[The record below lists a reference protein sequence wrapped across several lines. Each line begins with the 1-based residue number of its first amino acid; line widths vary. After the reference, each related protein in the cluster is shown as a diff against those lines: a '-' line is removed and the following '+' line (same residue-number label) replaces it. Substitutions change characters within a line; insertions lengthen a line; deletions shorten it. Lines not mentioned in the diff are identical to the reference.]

1 MNGPCPKRALS
12 RPSST
17 PKICFGQR
25 RAGALGVDAVA
36 LLAWLRP
43 RYRATEI
50 AGGLTLTRWVTIS
63 QADGE

>member
-1 MNGPCPKRALS
+1 MAPARSERYPD
-12 RPSST
+12 RP
-17 PKICFGQR
+17 PR
-25 RAGALGVDAVA
+25 RRFASANDVPVPLGVDAVA